1 MVKSVS
7 NPLFPFIFEKN
18 AHAFS
23 SSEKACVFVGIDMSS
38 YPIPAARLRTI
49 TEIKRS
55 RFITTLIAASDQ
67 TDVTALLDELRSEF
81 PDASHH
87 CWAYLLGAPKSSAHV
102 GMSDDGEPKGTAGR
116 PMLNILLHAE
126 VGDVAVV
133 VTRYFGGTK
142 LGTGGLMR
150 AYSDCVK
157 EILTQISTTPKVS
170 YQQVRLRCQYAQL
183 DQIQRLTQQIGGQ
196 ITHSDYQQDIYLSL
210 AIPQDQLKSWR
221 KQLPFDIHINLVN
234 QD

>member
-1 MVKSVS
+1 
-7 NPLFPFIFEKN
+7 
-18 AHAFS
+18 
-23 SSEKACVFVGIDMSS
+23 MSS

-55 RFITTLIAASDQ
+55 RFITTLIPASTQ
-67 TDVTALLDELRSEF
+67 ADVTALLDELRTEF

-116 PMLNILLHAE
+116 PMLNILLHAD

-157 EILTQISTTPKVS
+157 HILTQISTTPKVS
-170 YQQVRLRCQYAQL
+170 YQQVSLRCPYAQL
-183 DQIQRLTQQIGGQ
+183 DQIQRVTQQIGGQ
-196 ITHSDYQQDIYLSL
+196 IEHSDYQHDIVLHL
-210 AIPQDQLKSWR
+210 AIPQDQYNAWR
-221 KQLPFDIHINLVN
+221 RQLPFDLDVKLL
-234 QD
+234 D

>member
-1 MVKSVS
+1 M
-7 NPLFPFIFEKN
+7 
-18 AHAFS
+18 
-23 SSEKACVFVGIDMSS
+23 FVGIDMSS
-38 YPIPAARLRTI
+38 YPIPAARTRTI

-55 RFITTLIAASDQ
+55 RFITTLIAANDP
-67 TDVTALLDELRSEF
+67 TDVTALLAELRAEF

-116 PMLNILLHAE
+116 PMLNILLHAN

-157 EILTQISTTPKVS
+157 DILMHISTTPKVS
-170 YQQVRLRCQYAQL
+170 YQQVSLRCQYAQL
-183 DQIQRLTQQIGGQ
+183 DQIQRLTQLMGGQ
-196 ITHSDYQQDIYLSL
+196 IQHSDYQQDIVLRL
-210 AIPQDQLKSWR
+210 AIPQDQYDAWR
-221 KQLPFDIHINLVN
+221 GQLPFDLELS
-234 QD
+234 D